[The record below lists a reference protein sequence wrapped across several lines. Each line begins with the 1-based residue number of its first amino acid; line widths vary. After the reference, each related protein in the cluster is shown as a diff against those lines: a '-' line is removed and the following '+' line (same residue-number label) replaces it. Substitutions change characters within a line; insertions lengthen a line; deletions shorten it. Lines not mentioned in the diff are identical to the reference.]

1 MRKTVLY
8 TSIFIAICI
17 IVGVAYSFYRYYAP
31 PRLRQPYQTNAT
43 PDDTL
48 RIAFIG
54 DSWAFMHKDHDCK
67 IAQMLQDSIHRP
79 VKIHSYGVCGLT
91 SKEIYEN
98 IFENSDFKH
107 FLSKRRYEFCYV
119 SAGINDTYKKMC
131 ISYYQK
137 SMDGIIQ
144 FLLSNHIHPII
155 QEIPDYDINISFERQ
170 KTSRKLLR
178 RLSMMINDTPLD
190 CKKLFRDALNELIHE
205 KNYADKVS
213 IIRYNSWN
221 NNGDK
226 DLDNLY
232 RSDRLHLND
241 NGYAVLDRAITKE
254 ILNQI
259 TTAHNTEFLMESD
272 ADHHK

>member
-1 MRKTVLY
+1 MHRKQ
-8 TSIFIAICI
+8 I
-17 IVGVAYSFYRYYAP
+17 IVIILLLIIASSITYQAYRYYAP

-54 DSWAFMHKDHDCK
+54 DSWAFMHKDHDCQ

-79 VKIHSYGVCGLT
+79 VKVHSYGVCGLT

-98 IFENSDFKH
+98 FFDNRDFMH

-119 SAGINDTYKKMC
+119 SAGINDTYKKMGT
-131 ISYYQK
+131 SYYLQ

-144 FLLSNHIHPII
+144 FLLANHIHPII
-155 QEIPDYDINISFERQ
+155 QEIPDYDIYMSFERQ

-178 RLSMMINDTPLD
+178 RLSMMINDIPLD
-190 CKKLFRDALNELIHE
+190 CKQLFRDTLDELIHE

-213 IIRYNSWN
+213 IIRYKTWN
-221 NNGDK
+221 NNSDK
-226 DLDNLY
+226 DLENLY

-241 NGYAVLDRAITKE
+241 NGYVTLDRAITKE

-259 TTAHNTEFLMESD
+259 TTEHSTESLQE
-272 ADHHK
+272 